1 MDTVTTDAMGNFAF
15 NLLPGNKIYKVHPI
29 FPPGWFP
36 INAIPGVN
44 TLNGDSGEVSTSTRV
59 DDMTLDVF
67 VKNGTINSDNL
78 FIVASP
84 ADTVKYRTA
93 TYRDWADAKD
103 QKGKRK
109 AIKCKPDKVDFCFSV
124 VTDSPRTGA
133 IEVTFSQPVDV
144 NSFSITPAFGSGGT
158 LDLAGKKWAWG
169 WVGSINDPGLD
180 AGGDCHY
187 LW

>member
-1 MDTVTTDAMGNFAF
+1 MNVSSPFDPNSLPPDTRMHFRAVAQNSGGTFYGGDRILSKGNPAPEAAEDTT
-15 NLLPGNKIYKVHPI
+15 
-29 FPPGWFP
+29 
-36 INAIPGVN
+36 
-44 TLNGDSGEVSTSTRV
+44 
-59 DDMTLDVF
+59 
-67 VKNGTINSDNL
+67 
-78 FIVASP
+78 
-84 ADTVKYRTA
+84 KYRTA

-103 QKGKRK
+103 EKGKRK